1 MPGLM
6 QDKVAIVSG
15 AGQVGGLGHE
25 SALLL
30 AQEGAKVV
38 VSARSEEGLKA
49 SAKSIEEAGGTVLAV
64 PTDITD
70 PAQCAR
76 LVDATVA
83 EFGRVDCLVNN
94 AFNASPRGMLGD
106 ADLDAWRGVF
116 EVNFWGSARLCQLV
130 LPHMKA
136 QRSGSIVNVLAH
148 IIFKPQRIPDTGMFA
163 YACSKNAL
171 YTLTQAL
178 ALEVAEYGIRVNSH
192 VPGYMDGPTVR
203 DSFERLK
210 QQDEK
215 AWATAEGAVLDMIP
229 QRRIPPTRECA
240 KSVLFFASDQL
251 SSVVTGQALLVN
263 GGEALH

>member
-30 AQEGAKVV
+30 AREGATVVIAARSQEGLAE
-38 VSARSEEGLKA
+38 SAA
-49 SAKSIEEAGGTVLAV
+49 SIEDAGGKVLAV
-64 PTDITD
+64 RTDIAD
-70 PAQCAR
+70 PAQCEE
-76 LVDATVA
+76 LVRTTVA

-94 AFNASPRGMLGD
+94 AFNASPRGLLAE

-148 IIFKPQRIPDTGMFA
+148 IIFKPQRIPPTGMFA
-163 YACSKNAL
+163 YACSKSAL
-171 YTLTQAL
+171 YTLTQGL
-178 ALEVAEYGIRVNSH
+178 ALEVAEYGIRVNAH
-192 VPGYMDGPTVR
+192 VPGYMDGPSVR
-203 DSFERLK
+203 SSFERLEREGK
-210 QQDEK
+210 GS
-215 AWATAEGAVLDMIP
+215 WATEEQAVLEMIP
-229 QRRIPPTRECA
+229 QRRIPTTAECA
-240 KSVLFFASDQL
+240 KSVLFFASDEL

>member
-38 VSARSEEGLKA
+38 ISARSESALRE

-64 PTDITD
+64 TTDITD
-70 PAQCAR
+70 ADQCAR

-83 EFGRVDCLVNN
+83 EFGQVDCLVNN
-94 AFNASPRGMLGD
+94 AFNASPRGLLGD

-116 EVNFWGSARLCQLV
+116 EVNFWGTARLCQLV

-136 QRSGSIVNVLAH
+136 RRSGSIVNVLAH
-148 IIFKPQRIPDTGMFA
+148 IIFKPQRVPETGMFA

-192 VPGYMDGPTVR
+192 VPGYMDGPSVR
-203 DSFERLK
+203 SSFDRLK
-210 QQDEK
+210 QQDAK
-215 AWATAEGAVLDMIP
+215 AWAATEEAVLDMIP
-229 QRRIPPTRECA
+229 QHRIPPTRECA
-240 KSVLFFASDQL
+240 KAVLFFASDEL
-251 SSVVTGQALLVN
+251 SSVITGQALLVN